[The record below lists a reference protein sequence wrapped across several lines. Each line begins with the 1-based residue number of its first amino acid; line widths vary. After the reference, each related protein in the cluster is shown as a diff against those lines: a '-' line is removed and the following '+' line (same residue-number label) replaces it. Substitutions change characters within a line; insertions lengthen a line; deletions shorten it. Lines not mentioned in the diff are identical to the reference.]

1 MLYNKDPL
9 DNFARI
15 FIASVIKFQN
25 ESLESENFNKSKL
38 MDWQRKL
45 FWTMIWN
52 SALDMMKTEIEIMV

>member
-25 ESLESENFNKSKL
+25 ESLESENFNKSKSI
-38 MDWQRKL
+38 D
-45 FWTMIWN
+45 
-52 SALDMMKTEIEIMV
+52 